1 MSYINA
7 LKEISQ
13 LVAEEW
19 TLTPIQYVNA
29 PSPQMLTTGTYAGFY
44 VRIYGTS
51 TTVESELSTDKRKLD
66 QGIVYFDIHSP
77 DGKAYLKSDVLA
89 REAAVILDSRYYNG
103 VQIGTVAIEPDAGYF
118 ADGSHVARLT
128 VDYVCDYDYK

>member
-1 MSYINA
+1 MAYINA

-13 LVAEEW
+13 LVGEEW
-19 TLTPIQYVNA
+19 TLTPVQYVNA
-29 PSPQMLTTGTYAGFY
+29 PSPQILTTGTYAGFY
-44 VRIYGTS
+44 VRVYGTS

-77 DGKAYLKSDVLA
+77 DGGAYLKSDVLA
-89 REAAVILDSRYYNG
+89 REAAVMLDSRYYNG

-118 ADGSHVARLT
+118 ADGTHVARLT
-128 VDYVCDYDYK
+128 VDYVCDYAY